1 MLVEQKTAYKEATW
15 IFCLSRLIILLFS
28 YISVTFLHTS
38 HLISRVNYIVLKQC
52 SDNLNCFLLSWWRWD
67 AVHYVE
73 VAYIGYANH
82 MPLSVFFPLFPL
94 LVHGL
99 GYLFGGSILADY
111 TAAIILANV
120 CFYGVLVLFYQ
131 LLYKDFGHTVAKY
144 ALIYLSFAPYG
155 LFFFT
160 GYTESLFL
168 LLSLGVFF
176 FLQRGEALD
185 WWLAGLCGFLA
196 ALTRATG
203 IVLLVPFIVLFVQRF
218 CLHKGPMHWTP
229 TDGNKLHNVVA
240 SSSDS
245 SPIGRD
251 SMYRVCWQ
259 QKLSAL
265 LSMVLVPAGLLIYL
279 LYLWI
284 TFDNPLAFQV
294 EEVTIWQRYAAFPWV
309 GTIDAIKAIL
319 GLDQYFFSRNVADLA
334 FTFVPLVAL
343 VIGWRRLPLHYS
355 LFCLAMIVFVLSQP
369 CAYEGLMS
377 VPRYLL
383 VVFPIFLLFA
393 LWSKNRFITCTIIA
407 LFLIF
412 FIINIIKFVTFAWVA

>member
-1 MLVEQKTAYKEATW
+1 MLVEQKAAYQEATW

-28 YISVTFLHTS
+28 YISVTFLHAS
-38 HLISRVNYIVLKQC
+38 YLGSPVNYITLKPC

-73 VAYIGYANH
+73 VAYVGYPHH
-82 MPLSVFFPLFPL
+82 MPLSAFFPFFPL
-94 LVHGL
+94 LVRGL

-144 ALIYLSFAPYG
+144 ALIYLAFAPYG

-203 IVLLVPFIVLFVQRF
+203 IILLVPFIVLFVQRF
-218 CLHKGPMHWTP
+218 CIP
-229 TDGNKLHNVVA
+229 TVSATGQMYRAREWWVQWITMDRNQ
-240 SSSDS
+240 
-245 SPIGRD
+245 
-251 SMYRVCWQ
+251 MYRV
-259 QKLSAL
+259 LSAL
-265 LSMVLVPAGLLIYL
+265 LSMALVSAGLLIYL

-284 TFDNPLAFQV
+284 TFGNPLAFQV
-294 EEVTIWQRYAAFPWV
+294 QERVIWQRYTAFPWV
-309 GTIDAIKAIL
+309 GTINAINAIL
-319 GLDQYFFSRNVADLA
+319 RLDQYFFSRNVADLA

-343 VIGWRRLPLHYS
+343 AIGWRRLPLHYS

-383 VVFPIFLLFA
+383 VMFPIFLIFA
-393 LWSKNRFITCTIIA
+393 LWSKNRFTTYTIMT
-407 LFLIF
+407 LSLIF
-412 FIINIIKFVTFAWVA
+412 FIINTMKFVTYSWIA